1 MKFHKLTAFLTV
13 VCILLCLCSC
23 KKEVQKTEKT
33 LFAMDTYMTFTV
45 YGENSEKTAEKCI
58 DEIKRLD
65 SLLSAENEESEISFI
80 NSQSECKLSD
90 ELADIIEKSLE
101 LSRATDGA
109 FDITVGAL
117 TKLWGFSG
125 GEYRLPSDKEIS
137 AALETVGYEK
147 ISLEGGTLK
156 KSADTKLDLGAV
168 AKGYATDRLFEI
180 LKEQNPEG
188 AVVSLGGNV
197 LTFGQNPSGK
207 AWKVAVTDPENR
219 NNSVKTIERNGSF
232 AFVTS
237 GDYQRF
243 FEQDGKKYHH
253 ILNPKTG
260 YPAESGLSS
269 VTVVCKNG
277 FYADGLSTAIFVSG
291 KEKAPEFSKNT
302 DEFDVVFIGSDGE
315 VSEQS
320 CG

>member
-1 MKFHKLTAFLTV
+1 M
-13 VCILLCLCSC
+13 
-23 KKEVQKTEKT
+23 
-33 LFAMDTYMTFTV
+33 
-45 YGENSEKTAEKCI
+45 
-58 DEIKRLD
+58 
-65 SLLSAENEESEISFI
+65 
-80 NSQSECKLSD
+80 
-90 ELADIIEKSLE
+90 
-101 LSRATDGA
+101 
-109 FDITVGAL
+109 
-117 TKLWGFSG
+117 
-125 GEYRLPSDKEIS
+125 
-137 AALETVGYEK
+137 
-147 ISLEGGTLK
+147 
-156 KSADTKLDLGAV
+156 
-168 AKGYATDRLFEI
+168 
-180 LKEQNPEG
+180 
-188 AVVSLGGNV
+188 
-197 LTFGQNPSGK
+197 
-207 AWKVAVTDPENR
+207 AVTDPENR

-302 DEFDVVFIGSDGE
+302 DAFDVVFIGSDGE